1 MSVRNP
7 TMVINTMLK
16 NKNLFVPCS
25 CSDCFIYKTQY
36 RSIKLVGANLFVKV
50 PTQIYHGSITFHKY
64 CSNETHSKV
73 SASKYSAEDER
84 KISKY
89 FGNSD
94 SSFRWEKYR
103 LDSERQA
110 DLAGNSLDL
119 ILDDLPQE
127 YKDFFIFNMDL
138 FT

>member
-7 TMVINTMLK
+7 TMTINTMLK

-25 CSDCFIYKTQY
+25 CSSCFIYEGY
-36 RSIKLVGANLFVKV
+36 RSVKLVGANLFVKV
-50 PTQIYHGSITFHKY
+50 PTQINHGSITFHKY
-64 CSNETHSKV
+64 CSNETNSKV
-73 SASKYSAEDER
+73 SDSKYSEEDER

-94 SSFRWEKYR
+94 SPFRWEKYR
-103 LDSERQA
+103 LDSEREA